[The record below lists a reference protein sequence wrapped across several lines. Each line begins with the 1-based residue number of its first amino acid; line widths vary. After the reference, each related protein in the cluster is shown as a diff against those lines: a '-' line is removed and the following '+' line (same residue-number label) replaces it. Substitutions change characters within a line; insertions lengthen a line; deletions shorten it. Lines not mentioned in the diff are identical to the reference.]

1 MWRRIL
7 KLWGGTTFICD
18 KKGGFEMYF
27 LTIKA
32 QKESHSQYAIILGGV
47 VKTENEKYE
56 AFFTL
61 VDKKKPRAKF
71 GASEI
76 RVKSRNKET
85 LLNQVKQIAEIFPPL
100 KKDVNVLDLTA
111 YSGGEKHE

>member
-1 MWRRIL
+1 
-7 KLWGGTTFICD
+7 
-18 KKGGFEMYF
+18 MYF

-32 QKESHSQYAIILGGV
+32 QKESNSQYAIILGV
-47 VKTENEKYE
+47 VAKTDNGGYE
-56 AFFTL
+56 AVFTL
-61 VDKKKPRAKF
+61 IDKRKPKAKF

-100 KKDVNVLDLTA
+100 KRT
-111 YSGGEKHE
+111 

>member
-1 MWRRIL
+1 
-7 KLWGGTTFICD
+7 
-18 KKGGFEMYF
+18 MYF

-32 QKESHSQYAIILGGV
+32 QKESNSQYAIILGGV
-47 VKTENEKYE
+47 VKTDNGGYE

-61 VDKKKPRAKF
+61 IDKKKPRARF
-71 GASEI
+71 GASDI

-85 LLNQVKQIAEIFPPL
+85 LLSQIKQLAEIFPPF

-111 YSGGEKHE
+111 YSGGGKHE